1 MKNEIKRLKPYLLLW
16 STQTFSAL
24 GSGMT
29 GYALVLW
36 LYQRTGSALQT
47 ALLSVCTYA
56 PYVLVSVFGGA
67 LSDRWNKKRIMLT
80 CDLIAAGT
88 TVLLFFLIQADAL
101 RPWYLYAL
109 NGLNGL
115 MNVVQQPAGEVASTL
130 LIPKEYYQKT
140 SALRSF
146 SSSLNSILMP
156 VLATA
161 LFAFAG
167 IGGVMAVDLMTF
179 AVAFLTLLLFI
190 PIPPAQSEEKNGE
203 SVLSA
208 ARQGLQWLGRNPL
221 VLTLILFLA
230 EINLLSSIYD
240 AALPAMLLSHPN
252 GGEKVL
258 GAVNTCVGIATLAG
272 SLLAMVMPAPKN
284 RVKVICT
291 ALFVSMGTENFL
303 LAFGKSPLIWCI
315 GAVMGWITVPL
326 MNANLDVILRSA
338 IPPAMQGRIYACR
351 NSLQFFTIPLGLALG
366 GLLVD
371 HVFEPLMAHTSVPLL
386 TALFGVGKGSGAAML
401 FAAIGAAGVAV
412 CAVFAKILRKYT

>member
-1 MKNEIKRLKPYLLLW
+1 MKNEIRILKPYLLLW

-29 GYALVLW
+29 AYALVLW
-36 LYQRTGSALQT
+36 LYRRTGSALQT

-56 PYVLVSVFGGA
+56 PYVLAGIFGGA
-67 LSDRWNKKRIMLT
+67 ISDRWNKKRIMLT
-80 CDLIAAGT
+80 CDFLAACT
-88 TVLLFFLIQADAL
+88 TVFLFLLVRADAL
-101 RPWYLYAL
+101 RPWHLYAL

-115 MNVVQQPAGEVASTL
+115 MNAVQQPASEVASTL

-146 SSSLNSILMP
+146 SSSLNAIMTP

-167 IGGVMAVDLMTF
+167 IGGVMAVDLATF
-179 AVAFLTLLLFI
+179 AAAFLALLLFI
-190 PIPPAQSEEKNGE
+190 PIPSAPSEEKKGE
-203 SVLSA
+203 SLLSA
-208 ARQGLQWLGRNPL
+208 ARQGLRWLGRNPL

-230 EINLLSSIYD
+230 AINLLSSMYD
-240 AALPAMLLSHPN
+240 AALPAMLLSCPG

-258 GAVNTCVGIATLAG
+258 GAVNACVGVATLAG
-272 SLLAMVMPAPKN
+272 SLLAMALPAPRN
-284 RVKVICT
+284 RVKVICA

-303 LAFGKSPLIWCI
+303 LAFGKSSLVWCV
-315 GAVMGWITVPL
+315 GAVLGWITVPL

-351 NSLQFFTIPLGLALG
+351 NSLQFFTIPLGLTLG

-371 HVFEPLMAHTSVPLL
+371 RVFEPLMAKASAPLL
-386 TALFGVGKGSGAAML
+386 TMLFGAGKGSGAAML

-412 CAVFAKILRKYT
+412 CAVFTRILRKYT

>member
-1 MKNEIKRLKPYLLLW
+1 MKNEIKILKPYLLLW

-29 GYALVLW
+29 AYALVLW
-36 LYQRTGSALQT
+36 LYRCTGSALQT

-80 CDLIAAGT
+80 CDFLAAGT
-88 TVLLFFLIQADAL
+88 TVLLFFLIWADAL
-101 RPWYLYAL
+101 RPWHLYAL

-115 MNVVQQPAGEVASTL
+115 MNVVQQPASEVVCTL

-146 SSSLNSILMP
+146 SSSLNSIMTP

-179 AVAFLTLLLFI
+179 TVAFLTLLLFI
-190 PIPPAQSEEKNGE
+190 RIPSTQSEEKTGE
-203 SVLSA
+203 SLLSA
-208 ARQGLQWLGRNPL
+208 ARQGLRWLGQNPL
-221 VLTLILFLA
+221 ILTLILFLA
-230 EINLLSSIYD
+230 AINLIVSMYD
-240 AALPAMLLSHPN
+240 AALPAMILSHSN
-252 GGEKVL
+252 GGEKAL
-258 GAVNTCVGIATLAG
+258 GAVNTCVGIATLVG
-272 SLLAMVMPAPKN
+272 SLLVLVVPAPKN
-284 RVKVICT
+284 RVNVICIT
-291 ALFVSMGTENFL
+291 LLVSMGTENFL

-315 GAVMGWITVPL
+315 GAVLGWITIPL
-326 MNANLDVILRSA
+326 MNANLDIILRST

-351 NSLQFFTIPLGLALG
+351 NSLQFFTIPLGLMLG

-371 HVFEPLMAHTSVPLL
+371 RVFEPLMAKVSTPLL
-386 TALFGVGKGSGAAML
+386 IMLFGAGKGSGAAML
-401 FAAIGAAGVAV
+401 FAAIGVAGVAV
-412 CAVFAKILRKYT
+412 CVVFARILRKYT